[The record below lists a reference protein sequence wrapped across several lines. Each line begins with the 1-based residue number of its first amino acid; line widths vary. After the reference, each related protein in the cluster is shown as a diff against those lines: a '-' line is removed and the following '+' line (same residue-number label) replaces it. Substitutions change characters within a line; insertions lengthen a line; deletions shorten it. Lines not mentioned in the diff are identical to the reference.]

1 MSLIGA
7 TVFIAT
13 ATTVLAAGA
22 IITAVF
28 AGLALRKQSGELE
41 AMEKQVEDQRSQ
53 LKLQQEQFNQQ
64 AEDRR
69 RAQACRVF
77 IWTEER
83 TSPMTQAQRESLGP
97 ALREAAAVHVKNSSQ
112 QPIYDLT
119 ISWHRG
125 TAPWGEPDH
134 VPVLLPEKQEDRTR
148 AYPVN
153 LPDPVDLSLF
163 GAVAR
168 FRDAAAVHWL
178 LWPDGRLEEDP
189 PAEERDCL

>member
-7 TVFIAT
+7 TVFIAI
-13 ATTVLAAGA
+13 ATTMLATGA

-28 AGLALRKQSGELE
+28 AGLALRKQSIELGT
-41 AMEKQVEDQRSQ
+41 MEKQFTDQRRQ
-53 LKLQQEQFNQQ
+53 LELQQKQFDQQ
-64 AEDRR
+64 TEERR
-69 RAQACRVF
+69 REQACRVF

-125 TAPWGEPDH
+125 TAPWGEPDRS
-134 VPVLLPEKQEDRTR
+134 PVLLPGKQEDRTR
-148 AYPVN
+148 AYPED
-153 LPDPVDLSLF
+153 LPPSVDLSLF

-178 LWPDGRLEEDP
+178 LRPDGRLEEDP
-189 PAEERDCL
+189 SAR

>member
-7 TVFIAT
+7 TVFIAI

-22 IITAVF
+22 IITAWF
-28 AGLALRKQSGELE
+28 AGLALRKQSIELGN
-41 AMEKQVEDQRSQ
+41 MEEQFAAQRLQ
-53 LKLQQEQFNQQ
+53 LKLQQEQFDQE

-69 RAQACRVF
+69 RAQASRVF

-119 ISWHRG
+119 ISWYQG
-125 TAPWGEPDH
+125 TAPWGEPDRI
-134 VPVLLPEKQEDRTR
+134 PVLLPDKQADRTR
-148 AYPVN
+148 AYPED
-153 LPDPVDLSLF
+153 LPPSVDLGLF

-178 LWPDGRLEEDP
+178 LRPDGRLEDDP
-189 PAEERDCL
+189 PAR